1 MDPLAL
7 ASRSGR
13 LTGPVVVVGGIG
25 PNLEDRSIR
34 GHVNTSFSYLP
45 HTADLVGA
53 H

>member
-13 LTGPVVVVGGIG
+13 RTGPAVVVGGIG

-34 GHVNTSFSYLP
+34 GHVNTPFSYLP
-45 HTADLVGA
+45 HTDDLVGVY
-53 H
+53 